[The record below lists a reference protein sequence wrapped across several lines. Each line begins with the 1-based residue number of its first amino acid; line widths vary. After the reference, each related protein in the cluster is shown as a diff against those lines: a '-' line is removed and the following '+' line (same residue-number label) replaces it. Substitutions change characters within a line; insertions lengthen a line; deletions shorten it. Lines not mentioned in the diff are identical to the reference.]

1 MSSLTSISASRIE
14 QLPGRIRKL
23 VDVRNGQKHAT
34 ERRFFPATCWPK
46 WSSPTEAY
54 HLIKNTPKV
63 TGFLGFHKKP
73 IPISDAEAAYILH
86 QIQEGIERPK
96 PSVSFEVGEQV
107 RVSDGPFASFN
118 GTVEEVDEGRSRVKV
133 AVSIFGRATPVELE
147 FAQVEKL

>member
-96 PSVSFEVGEQV
+96 AY
-107 RVSDGPFASFN
+107 RCFA
-118 GTVEEVDEGRSRVKV
+118 T
-133 AVSIFGRATPVELE
+133 
-147 FAQVEKL
+147 